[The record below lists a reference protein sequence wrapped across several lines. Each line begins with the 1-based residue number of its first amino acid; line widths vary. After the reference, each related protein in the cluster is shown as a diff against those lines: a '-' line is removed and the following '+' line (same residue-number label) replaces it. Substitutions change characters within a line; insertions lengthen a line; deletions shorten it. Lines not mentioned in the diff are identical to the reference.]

1 MKREC
6 RQPLIIASL
15 FTAMG
20 LFCPSAWAGGIL
32 MYDIGTLDTAL
43 SAAGWTARAQDAST
57 VFKNPAGMSL
67 LERSQVQMGAQLMY
81 FDISFSPNSQTTTTG
96 GDGGNPVGWTPA
108 GSLFYVQKL
117 TPDLSVGVGIFSYFG
132 LDLKY
137 DDNWVGRYYAQ
148 EASTIGVTFMPAV
161 SYRITPW
168 LSIGAGLNVT
178 YATMKQTVAVRN
190 FDQSDGQIKVE
201 DEDWA
206 YGVNVGV
213 IVQPFKGTR
222 IGVDYLS
229 QMKLRFSDVP
239 SFSGIGPGLD
249 ALLRALNAYNK
260 SLNLGMYIPQM
271 VMGSVY
277 QELGSKWAVMANV
290 GWQEWSK
297 FGKVDVTIVNNDA
310 RSITIDAKCED
321 TWHVAGGVQFKPV
334 PAWTFMAGVAYD
346 SSAVEDQY
354 RSVAVPIGEQYRVG
368 LGAQWQVIKDLKL
381 GFSYAYGVLPNM
393 KVDQNRGPR
402 AGRLSGEY
410 SNFSVDFFNVNLEWQ
425 F

>member
-1 MKREC
+1 
-6 RQPLIIASL
+6 
-15 FTAMG
+15 
-20 LFCPSAWAGGIL
+20 
-32 MYDIGTLDTAL
+32 
-43 SAAGWTARAQDAST
+43 
-57 VFKNPAGMSL
+57 
-67 LERSQVQMGAQLMY
+67 
-81 FDISFSPNSQTTTTG
+81 
-96 GDGGNPVGWTPA
+96 
-108 GSLFYVQKL
+108 
-117 TPDLSVGVGIFSYFG
+117 
-132 LDLKY
+132 
-137 DDNWVGRYYAQ
+137 
-148 EASTIGVTFMPAV
+148 MPAV
-161 SYRITPW
+161 SYRISPW

-229 QMKLRFSDVP
+229 QMKLRFSGVP

-249 ALLRALNAYNK
+249 ALLRALNAYNT

-297 FGKVDVTIVNNDA
+297 FGKVDVTIANDDA

-334 PAWTFMAGVAYD
+334 PAWTFMAGVAFD
-346 SSAVEDQY
+346 SSAVKDQY
-354 RSVAVPIGEQYRVG
+354 RSVAVPIGEQYRFG
-368 LGAQWQVIKDLKL
+368 LGTQWQVIKDLKL

-410 SNFSVDFFNVNLEWQ
+410 SSFSVDFFNVILEWQ